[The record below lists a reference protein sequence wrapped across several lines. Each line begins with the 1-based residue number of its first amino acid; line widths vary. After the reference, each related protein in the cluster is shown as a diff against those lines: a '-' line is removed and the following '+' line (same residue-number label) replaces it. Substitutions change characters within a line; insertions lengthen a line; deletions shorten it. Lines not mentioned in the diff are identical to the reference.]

1 MELGDAARKTGI
13 YWCSASPTK
22 IRCSMLGQDLPLVRH
37 TLHASMHNR
46 MRSLR
51 STLMFDV
58 QRPHLPEV
66 DSDSSGAWRVAPRSE
81 LDRVQVGLRVR
92 SATAKNVIT
101 KEVIKIQIRAWIR
114 AWESFVAMAEQPV

>member
-1 MELGDAARKTGI
+1 M
-13 YWCSASPTK
+13 
-22 IRCSMLGQDLPLVRH
+22 
-37 TLHASMHNR
+37 
-46 MRSLR
+46 
-51 STLMFDV
+51 
-58 QRPHLPEV
+58 
-66 DSDSSGAWRVAPRSE
+66 APRSE